1 MEEATNYLSNAEAYR
16 RNIAENDFR
25 PPEELDSINSIVD
38 SKAEEMSVDFIDEL
52 NAKGV
57 KNPGD
62 FEEKSQIVEEVLL
75 SYRKKLFEW
84 LQKQ

>member
-1 MEEATNYLSNAEAYR
+1 LSKAEAYR
-16 RNIAENDFR
+16 KNIAENDFR
-25 PPEELDSINSIVD
+25 PPEQLDSINSIVD

-52 NAKGV
+52 SAKGV
-57 KNPGD
+57 NNPDD